1 MSPQLALACTFAAT
15 VSLLLDQGSKALVQA
30 RLRHRSISWGPL
42 LRFRSV
48 QNARNLYSSSVA
60 RFFFAALWF
69 TALACTVGLYAGR
82 GWFHEPVACVALAV
96 AFGAA
101 AGNLLDILRRR
112 SIFDFIDLRWWPVFN
127 LADVGIIFGLAVAF
141 WRGL

>member
-1 MSPQLALACTFAAT
+1 MPATSIHPLSRDFSSRLCGSRLSLA
-15 VSLLLDQGSKALVQA
+15 
-30 RLRHRSISWGPL
+30 
-42 LRFRSV
+42 RSV
-48 QNARNLYSSSVA
+48 STP
-60 RFFFAALWF
+60 AA
-69 TALACTVGLYAGR
+69 AGS
-82 GWFHEPVACVALAV
+82 HKPVACVALAV